1 VSLEPEEEVEPLLDE
16 WADTGVDIPLD
27 IVQAPFRDLGV
38 PLLEEIRRATAEP
51 GTVAAVVM
59 PEYLVTRW
67 WHRVLH
73 NNRALFIKRL
83 LLFEPRVVL
92 SSVPFP
98 LGRD

>member
-1 VSLEPEEEVEPLLDE
+1 LEE
-16 WADTGVDIPLD
+16 WVASGADIPLD

-38 PLLEEIRRATAEP
+38 PLLEEIRRVTGEP
-51 GTVAAVVM
+51 DTVAAVIM
-59 PEYLVTRW
+59 PEYLVTKW

-92 SSVPFP
+92 SSVPYALAP
-98 LGRD
+98 AGRPNTLAST